1 MGSVVRSGFGRTR
14 SRGAR
19 LQAGSQPHHALRKG
33 NNLRRCS
40 HVAYDVSKPVT
51 LAGQVTFVNREF
63 PHVVVGLRV
72 ARGADAGTMW
82 EVETLNPQGLQRAG
96 IGETTLKANDTI
108 RATVFLARNQSR
120 RAVTQ
125 TITLPNG
132 RTIDL
137 RVGAGALIPR
147 TAQ

>member
-1 MGSVVRSGFGRTR
+1 M
-14 SRGAR
+14 
-19 LQAGSQPHHALRKG
+19 
-33 NNLRRCS
+33 
-40 HVAYDVSKPVT
+40 
-51 LAGQVTFVNREF
+51 
-63 PHVVVGLRV
+63 VVGLRV